1 MQAGGHIMTEMYDET
16 QRQRTVLHY
25 KEGDLE
31 EVLKELFDL
40 TRQEGESFDNFKM
53 RMREEFDI
61 DDAAEMMESDI
72 DIPLVP
78 DGVPVDT
85 MTALKNLM
93 DVKDHMDDTLSFT

>member
-1 MQAGGHIMTEMYDET
+1 
-16 QRQRTVLHY
+16 
-25 KEGDLE
+25 
-31 EVLKELFDL
+31 
-40 TRQEGESFDNFKM
+40 M
-53 RMREEFDI
+53 RMREEIDI